1 VVQQPGSSYAYTAS
15 GTTLTLSAAT
25 SATDTMYAVFLGK
38 AVQTVTPASGS
49 VTNAMLGET
58 ITVANGGTGLTSG
71 FKNGITEAD
80 MYRLTADLTA
90 DANPITANLER
101 VDDASFSKIGTG
113 VTKSSGV
120 FTFPSTGIYF
130 VQFQGCASG
139 TGDNDN
145 VFLDI
150 KGTTDNSSY
159 DVLARGIG
167 GIFESNSVSSS
178 FTCQSFFDV
187 TDITTHKIQFRLHS
201 LSSGNQLRGDTSQN
215 ETTFTFIRLGD
226 T

>member
-1 VVQQPGSSYAYTAS
+1 MALSKIDGTNFVGPTLPVAS
-15 GTTLTLSAAT
+15 
-25 SATDTMYAVFLGK
+25 
-38 AVQTVTPASGS
+38 
-49 VTNAMLGET
+49 
-58 ITVANGGTGLTSG
+58 GGTGITSG
-71 FKNGITEAD
+71 FANGITEAD
-80 MYRLTADLTA
+80 MYRLTADLTSDA
-90 DANPITANLER
+90 DPISANLER

-113 VTKSSGV
+113 VTVSSGV
-120 FTFPSTGIYF
+120 FSFAKTGIYF

-167 GIFESNSVSSS
+167 GIFEANNVSSS

-187 TDITTHKIQFRLHS
+187 TDITTHKIHFRLHS

>member
-1 VVQQPGSSYAYTAS
+1 MALSKIDGTNFVGPTLPVAS
-15 GTTLTLSAAT
+15 
-25 SATDTMYAVFLGK
+25 
-38 AVQTVTPASGS
+38 
-49 VTNAMLGET
+49 
-58 ITVANGGTGLTSG
+58 GGTGITSG
-71 FKNGITEAD
+71 FANGITEAD
-80 MYRLTADLTA
+80 MYRLTADLTSDA
-90 DANPITANLER
+90 DPISANLER

-113 VTKSSGV
+113 VTESSGV
-120 FTFPSTGIYF
+120 FSFPSTGIYF

-167 GIFESNSVSSS
+167 GIFENNNVSSS

-187 TDITTHKIQFRLHS
+187 TDITTHKIHFRLHS